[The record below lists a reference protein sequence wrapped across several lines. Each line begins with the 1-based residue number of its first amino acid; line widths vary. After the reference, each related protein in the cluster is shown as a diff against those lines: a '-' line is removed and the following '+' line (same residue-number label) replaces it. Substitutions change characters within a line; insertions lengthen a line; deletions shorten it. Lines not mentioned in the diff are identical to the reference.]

1 MQVAEMTVFSKSEAL
16 TQIFTSGRKNNTVLP
31 WDFKLSGRING
42 CVGVNMCTQERK
54 IKLQI
59 SA

>member
-1 MQVAEMTVFSKSEAL
+1 MTVFSKSEAL